1 MRTFD
6 NNPILSWAIDDF
18 DVVKEAC
25 SQQGF
30 DLNEYV
36 KRYNQKTFESNI
48 LPLLTNT
55 PFKMNLGGAT
65 DKDRL
70 ISIDKPIGVFNF
82 SLASKGLYH
91 LQEYYSDELK
101 RKDPNRF
108 ADIGLLSGIVP
119 SNLVD
124 SVYIGGEK
132 KFLFRDKEKG
142 GEYYVVKRNMGQ
154 TAINEGIP
162 NAKYKYASRTKKVY
176 QTYKKKGGK
185 VKYVEIYSLFYY
197 AGGNDFKHA
206 VRHFPAFMVANYLES
221 IGIKTRI
228 YMTRF
233 VQIDAEPFT
242 LKKKLD
248 TGVML
253 PMGNTQLGATRNNK
267 FEPCLL
273 IQPIIAKE
281 FMQEPD
287 LPYSF
292 CITSASMRN
301 IYESCAKFT
310 YSKETRN
317 PSNPLYGNV
326 LWSQEDYWE
335 GIERYRN
342 KYKEYV
348 DLGIFKSKEITAE
361 SMLFFHDQ
369 SIEGYL
375 SAFFD
380 EIGSIYGGLSDYQ
393 VVLEPE
399 VNRFFY
405 WWMQTSG
412 NIIKH
417 KVNLFNS
424 SSYHKDFLD
433 VVRDIEKSKLELET
447 IIQESTH
454 KSSSFSTTD
463 ADIFKSFGE
472 MILKTLNIIDDS
484 GQLSPS
490 RYMNSII
497 SEITTF
503 ADGMFY
509 PTTEESVEKMT
520 ALKLIIDQE
529 LKNL

>member
-1 MRTFD
+1 MRTFE

-18 DVVKEAC
+18 NVVKEAC
-25 SQQGF
+25 QLQNV
-30 DLNEYV
+30 DLANYV
-36 KRYNQKTFESNI
+36 ESYNRQTFKNNI
-48 LPLLTNT
+48 APLLNDTQ
-55 PFKMNLGGAT
+55 FKMNLGGAT
-65 DKDRL
+65 EKDRL

-91 LQEYYSDELK
+91 LQEYFSDELK

-124 SVYIGGEK
+124 SVYVGGQK
-132 KFLFRDKEKG
+132 QFLFRDKEKG
-142 GEYYVVKRNMGQ
+142 QDYFVVKRNMGQ
-154 TAINEGIP
+154 TAIDDGIP

-176 QTYKKKGGK
+176 QTYKRKGGK

-197 AGGNDFKHA
+197 AGGSDFKHA

-221 IGIKTRI
+221 VGIKTRV

-233 VQIDAEPFT
+233 VQLDDKPFT

-248 TGVML
+248 SGVEL
-253 PMGNTQLGATRNNK
+253 PMGNTELGVQKGNK
-267 FEPCLL
+267 FRDNLL

-281 FMQEPD
+281 FMQEAD
-287 LPYSF
+287 LPYAF
-292 CITSASMRN
+292 CISSASKRN
-301 IYESCAKFT
+301 IYESCAKYTF
-310 YSKETRN
+310 SKETRN
-317 PSNPLYGNV
+317 PNNPLYGNV

-342 KYKEYV
+342 KYKQYV

-369 SIEGYL
+369 SIEDYFIGFCN
-375 SAFFD
+375 S
-380 EIGSIYGGLSDYQ
+380 IGSNYGGKEDFE
-393 VVLEPE
+393 VVLEPD
-399 VNRFFY
+399 VNRFFI

-412 NIIKH
+412 NVIKH

-424 SSYHKDFLD
+424 NAYTKDFID
-433 VVRDIEKSKLELET
+433 VVRDLEKSISDLEL
-447 IIQESTH
+447 IVSES
-454 KSSSFSTTD
+454 KNEVGGKKDSE
-463 ADIFKSFGE
+463 IFKKYGE
-472 MILKTLNIIDDS
+472 YVLERLNITNY
-484 GQLSPS
+484 GVLSPS

-509 PTTEESVEKMT
+509 ATPEESVEKMT

>member
-1 MRTFD
+1 MRTFQ

-18 DVVKEAC
+18 NVVKEAC
-25 SQQGF
+25 NEQGVKL
-30 DLNEYV
+30 DEYV
-36 KRYNQKTFESNI
+36 QGYNERTFENNI

-55 PFKMNLGGAT
+55 PFKMNLGGT
-65 DKDRL
+65 TEKDRL

-91 LQEYYSDELK
+91 LQEYFSDELK

-108 ADIGLLSGIVP
+108 ADIGLLSGLVP

-124 SVYIGGEK
+124 SVFVGGEK
-132 KFLFRDKEKG
+132 QFIFRDKEKG

-154 TAINEGIP
+154 TAINDGVP

-176 QTYKKKGGK
+176 QTYKRKGGK
-185 VKYVEIYSLFYY
+185 VKYVEIYSIFYY
-197 AGGNDFKHA
+197 SGGNDFKHA

-221 IGIKTRI
+221 VGIKTRV

-233 VQIDAEPFT
+233 VQLEESFT
-242 LKKKLD
+242 LKKRLD
-248 TGVML
+248 TGVVL
-253 PMGNTQLGATRNNK
+253 PMGNTTLGETQKNK
-267 FEPCLL
+267 FIPCLL

-281 FMQEPD
+281 FMQDAD
-287 LPYSF
+287 LPYAF
-292 CITSASMRN
+292 CISSASKRD
-301 IYESCAKFT
+301 IYTSCAKFT
-310 YSKETRN
+310 FSKETRN
-317 PSNPLYGNV
+317 PNNYLYGNV
-326 LWSQEDYWE
+326 IWSQEEYWE

-369 SIEGYL
+369 SIEDYL
-375 SAFFD
+375 STFFD
-380 EIGSIYGGLSDYQ
+380 EIGNVYGGMSDHK

-424 SSYHKDFLD
+424 NSYNKDFLD
-433 VVRDIEKSKLELET
+433 VVRDMEKSKLELET

-454 KSSSFSTTD
+454 TSSGGNKKD
-463 ADIFKSFGE
+463 ADVFKSYGE
-472 MILKTLNIIDDS
+472 MILEKLNITDRN
-484 GQLSPS
+484 GELSPS

-520 ALKLIIDQE
+520 ELKLIIDQE